1 MRRLA
6 NAVGKLNQSNRS
18 YGVFVLCATTVIALP
33 AQTFT
38 TLHSFDNTDG
48 ASPNAALVQGT
59 DANLYG
65 TTLDGGAAGLGTVF
79 KISPSGALTTL
90 HGFDG
95 ADGEYLF
102 SGLVQATNGDFY
114 GTTSDFVG
122 PGHGTVFK
130 ITPGGA
136 LTTLY
141 SFCSQRFRAGSRPA
155 AEPVSVPTA
164 PACGGFPDA
173 ARLRAAV
180 RACSMPAPG
189 SSSPGHCSAS
199 SAGPDRI
206 PRWRRRTVHRAPARR
221 PDSNGFRPR
230 RDSPSETRDIAGWQW
245 PSRRIGT
252 PRWLRANGSRT
263 RQPKARLVP
272 TEATE

>member
-6 NAVGKLNQSNRS
+6 NAVGKLNQSKMS

-59 DANLYG
+59 
-65 TTLDGGAAGLGTVF
+65 
-79 KISPSGALTTL
+79 
-90 HGFDG
+90 
-95 ADGEYLF
+95 
-102 SGLVQATNGDFY
+102 NGDFY

-141 SFCSQRFRAGSRPA
+141 SFCSQSACTDGEYPYAGLIEAASGDFYGTTSQGGAGSPA
-155 AEPVSVPTA
+155 YGTIFRITPSGTLTTLYSFCSQSACADGEQPFAGLVQGTDGDFYGTTA
-164 PACGGFPDA
+164 AGG
-173 ARLRAAV
+173 
-180 RACSMPAPG
+180 
-189 SSSPGHCSAS
+189 
-199 SAGPDRI
+199 
-206 PRWRRRTVHRAPARR
+206 
-221 PDSNGFRPR
+221 
-230 RDSPSETRDIAGWQW
+230 
-245 PSRRIGT
+245 
-252 PRWLRANGSRT
+252 ANGYGTIFKIT
-263 RQPKARLVP
+263 RSGTL
-272 TEATE
+272 